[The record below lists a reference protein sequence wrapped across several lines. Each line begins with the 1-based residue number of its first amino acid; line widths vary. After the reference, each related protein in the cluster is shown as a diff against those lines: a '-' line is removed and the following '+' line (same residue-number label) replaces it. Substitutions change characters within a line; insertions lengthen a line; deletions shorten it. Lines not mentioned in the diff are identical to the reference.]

1 MEQHIRTPSPA
12 HCHSERCGRQYQIDE
27 KGFGAHQA
35 TRGSIQG
42 PTPSSCREGG
52 RCDRQCQSE
61 ALNSHMNL
69 AIQGFDHTS
78 LQGAACLSQRTFG
91 YLSQAPAEDIEK
103 AGLTRFEHVTVKLKG
118 SNCPGCT
125 GHISKALASIHEVH
139 HLRFNPV
146 LLQAEFDFDAGR
158 TPLRGLLEKLQK
170 RTGRACEL
178 MGDDWLEIEIEVEG
192 GFLSEDV
199 LPVGVKD
206 IQYLRKKLWR
216 IKYDPHSIGAR
227 DMLHALEQS
236 NTVQIYLAPRRST
249 HETPKSI
256 FAMAWKT
263 AFAGVLTVPILI
275 FAWAPIP
282 GRGIG
287 YDVGSLVLASI
298 IQAVIVGP
306 FYPKIVRTFLA
317 SRTVNMDLLVVL
329 STTIAYLF
337 AVATFICQVLGT
349 KLGSQLNFET
359 SALLITLIMLGRLM
373 SDFACHRSLHAQSI
387 DSLQPQTA
395 TLISNNGGVRKLKSM
410 GIHEM
415 EVDTR
420 LLQKDDYFV
429 VRANGAVATDGVI
442 TSGTSEFDESL
453 ISGEARL
460 VEKEAGS
467 DVVAGSRNHGS
478 SVIVK
483 VARLPGENTLD
494 KMSSLVQEVLQSKP
508 KVQQVADRMAT
519 WFIGVIGTLAMIT
532 FIVWIAV
539 GTWALGLSSGSAILK
554 AMPYS
559 ISVLVVSCPCA
570 IGLAVPIV
578 LIIVSRIGAK
588 HGIVVRSP
596 EALIAARNITHVVFD
611 KTGTLTDGNLRVTS
625 EEYRNEQTREADAAL
640 AMSLALAS
648 SHPVSSSLRNHL
660 EVMQTP
666 CCRLSNVR
674 VSDGKG
680 VKGCCHGQDIRLG
693 SARWLGVED
702 DERIQDL
709 VRSEMTVVCVMRD
722 GKLVAIY
729 GLRSTLREDAR
740 RVTAALLGRGIS
752 VSIISGDETGAVGRA
767 GKELGIS
774 GANIRARCSPRDKQ
788 EYVKEIKKRERGAV
802 IFCGDGMND
811 AAALAQATVGVHMQ
825 NGLDFAQSTADI
837 VLTQSKLS
845 SLLVLM
851 EMSRRSYQQIVFN
864 FTWAALY
871 NMFAILFAAGAF
883 VKIYLPP
890 QYAGLGEAF
899 SVLPVILVPFQLEW
913 RRYM

>member
-1 MEQHIRTPSPA
+1 MEQHIRSPSPA
-12 HCHSERCGRQYQIDE
+12 HCRGERCGQRYQSNEEGD
-27 KGFGAHQA
+27 GSNRARRVPS
-35 TRGSIQG
+35 RGL
-42 PTPSSCREGG
+42 TPLLCHEGG
-52 RCDRQCQSE
+52 GCDPQCQSE
-61 ALNSHMNL
+61 TWNSHMNQ

-91 YLSQAPAEDIEK
+91 YLSKVSAKDIEK
-103 AGLTRFEHVTVKLKG
+103 AAVTRFEHATVKLKG

-125 GHISKALASIHEVH
+125 GHISKALESMCELF

-146 LLQAEFDFDAGR
+146 LLQADFDFDAGR
-158 TPLRGLLEKLQK
+158 TSLRGLLNKLQK

-178 MGDDWLEIEIEVEG
+178 IGDEWLELEIEVDG
-192 GFLSEDV
+192 GFLADKV
-199 LPVGVKD
+199 VPFGVKD
-206 IQYLRKKLWR
+206 IQHLRKKVWR

-236 NTVQIYLAPRRST
+236 NRVQVFLAPRRST
-249 HETPKSI
+249 HETPKGI
-256 FAMAWKT
+256 CAMAWKT
-263 AFAGVLTVPILI
+263 GFAAVLTVPILI

-282 GRGIG
+282 SRGIG

-306 FYPKIVRTFLA
+306 FYPKIVRTFLTTR
-317 SRTVNMDLLVVL
+317 SVDMDLLVVL

-349 KLGSQLNFET
+349 KFGSQLNFET

-373 SDFACHRSLHAQSI
+373 SDYACHRSLHAQSI
-387 DSLQPQTA
+387 RSIQPQTA
-395 TLISNNGGVRKLKSM
+395 TLVSNSGGTRKLQSM

-415 EVDTR
+415 EIDTR
-420 LLQKDDYFV
+420 LLQNDDYFV

-442 TSGTSEFDESL
+442 TSGTSDFDESL

-460 VEKEAGS
+460 VEKEPGS
-467 DVVAGSRNHGS
+467 EVVAGSRNHGS

-483 VARLPGENTLD
+483 VTRLPGENTLD

-508 KVQQVADRMAT
+508 KVQQLADRVAT

-570 IGLAVPIV
+570 IGLAVPMV
-578 LIIVSRIGAK
+578 LIIASRIGAK

-596 EALIAARNITHVVFD
+596 EALIAARNVSHVVFD
-611 KTGTLTDGNLRVTS
+611 KTGTLTDADLRVTS
-625 EEYRNEQTREADAAL
+625 EEYMNEQTREADAAL
-640 AMSLALAS
+640 AMSLAFAS
-648 SHPVSSSLRNHL
+648 SHPVSKSLRDHL
-660 EVMQTP
+660 EAMQTP
-666 CCRLSNVR
+666 RCRLSNVR

-680 VKGCCHGQDIRLG
+680 VKGCCHGQEIRLG

-709 VRSEMTVVCVMRD
+709 TRRELTVVCVTRD
-722 GKLVAIY
+722 RKLVAIY
-729 GLRSTLREDAR
+729 GLRSSLREDAR
-740 RVTAALLGRGIS
+740 RVTATLIGRGIS
-752 VSIISGDETGAVGRA
+752 VSIISGDETGAVRRA
-767 GKELGIS
+767 GEELGIP
-774 GANIRARCSPRDKQ
+774 GANVRARCSPRDKQ
-788 EYVKEIKKRERGAV
+788 EYVKEITKRERGAV

-825 NGLDFAQSTADI
+825 NGLDFAQSSADI

-851 EMSRRSYQQIVFN
+851 EMSTRSYQQIVFN

-883 VKIYLPP
+883 VKVYLPP
-890 QYAGLGEAF
+890 QYAGLGEAV

-913 RRYM
+913 RGYL

>member
-1 MEQHIRTPSPA
+1 MT
-12 HCHSERCGRQYQIDE
+12 
-27 KGFGAHQA
+27 K
-35 TRGSIQG
+35 
-42 PTPSSCREGG
+42 
-52 RCDRQCQSE
+52 
-61 ALNSHMNL
+61 
-69 AIQGFDHTS
+69 
-78 LQGAACLSQRTFG
+78 
-91 YLSQAPAEDIEK
+91 
-103 AGLTRFEHVTVKLKG
+103 FEHVTVKLKG

-125 GHISKALASIHEVH
+125 GHISKALASIHEVY

-146 LLQAEFDFDAGR
+146 LLQADFDFDAGR

-192 GFLSEDV
+192 GFISEDV
-199 LPVGVKD
+199 LPIGVKD

-216 IKYDPHSIGAR
+216 VKYDPHSIGAR

-236 NTVQIYLAPRRST
+236 NTVQVYLAPRRST

-263 AFAGVLTVPILI
+263 PFAAVLTVPILI

-282 GRGIG
+282 SRGIG

-373 SDFACHRSLHAQSI
+373 SDFACHRTLHAQSI
-387 DSLQPQTA
+387 NSLQPQTA
-395 TLISNNGGVRKLKSM
+395 TIISNSGGVRKLKSM

-415 EVDTR
+415 EIDTR
-420 LLQKDDYFV
+420 LLQNDDYFV

-442 TSGTSEFDESL
+442 TSGTSDFDESL

-483 VARLPGENTLD
+483 VSRLPGENTLD

-508 KVQQVADRMAT
+508 KVQQVADRVAT

-539 GTWALGLSSGSAILK
+539 GTWALGLSSGSAILN

-570 IGLAVPIV
+570 IGLAVPMV
-578 LIIVSRIGAK
+578 LIIASRIGAK
-588 HGIVVRSP
+588 HGILVRSP
-596 EALIAARNITHVVFD
+596 EALIAARNVTHVVFD

-625 EEYRNEQTREADAAL
+625 EEYMNEQTREADAAL

-648 SHPVSSSLRNHL
+648 SHPVSNSLRNHL
-660 EVMQTP
+660 EAMQTP
-666 CCRLSNVR
+666 RCRLSNVR

-722 GKLVAIY
+722 RKLVAIY
-729 GLRSTLREDAR
+729 GLRSSLREDAR

-767 GKELGIS
+767 GKELGIP

-788 EYVKEIKKRERGAV
+788 EYVKEIKKREHGAV

-825 NGLDFAQSTADI
+825 NGFDFAQSTADI

-883 VKIYLPP
+883 VKLYLPP

-899 SVLPVILVPFQLEW
+899 SVLPVILIPFQLEW